1 VYPSAR
7 LRFDTPGYRCLNT
20 GKVQNSKLVYPRSLQ
35 FRQCLP
41 ERRDYE
47 ALASA
52 ADISVRDYSEEKIGT
67 KDGSSAA
74 LALEE
79 SKRRRICKSFVE
91 TDRRLRAEEAGFR
104 TRMMLMNP
112 KQCTPK
118 NDMLVGW
125 PKEWGSLEEE
135 EKGEND
141 EKGWEEWLWED
152 Q

>member
-1 VYPSAR
+1 MHPAA
-7 LRFDTPGYRCLNT
+7 THT
-20 GKVQNSKLVYPRSLQ
+20 GKVQNSKLTYPRSAR

-91 TDRRLRAEEAGFR
+91 TDRRLRAEEAGFV

-125 PKEWGSLEEE
+125 PKEWGSFDEEE
-135 EKGEND
+135 DDD
-141 EKGWEEWLWED
+141 EHEGGDAETRVKTWDEWLWED